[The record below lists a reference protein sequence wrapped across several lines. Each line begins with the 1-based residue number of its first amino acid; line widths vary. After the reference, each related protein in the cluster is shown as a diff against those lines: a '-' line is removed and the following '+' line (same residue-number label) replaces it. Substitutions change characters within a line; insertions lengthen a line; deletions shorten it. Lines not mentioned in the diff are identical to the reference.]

1 MDPSLALAKRG
12 MLCYFRDRQN
22 VFFSLMGV
30 LIVVMLYLLFL
41 KNTLVSSW
49 PDYPGMSSLV
59 DAWVLSGILAIVPV
73 TTCAGALQ
81 IMVEDRSNG
90 RDKDICVTPMP
101 AYKVAFGYVL
111 STFAVGTL
119 MSYITLV
126 ICVVYLLVTGCAI
139 SFTGILISAL
149 LVIPSSLSAS
159 IIMYAITSFI
169 KSTGAFSGLYT
180 VVSVLIG
187 FLAGIYMPMGV
198 MPDAMK
204 VVGSLVPASQ
214 MAVLFRDTLA
224 ADALNEVFIGAPAD
238 VISSFRAEMGFD
250 LSLGDFMFSDIAM
263 IGYVFVATVIFFA
276 IAVMRIRR

>member
-12 MLCYFRDRQN
+12 VLCYFRDRQS

-41 KNTLVSSW
+41 KNMLVSSW
-49 PDYPGMSSLV
+49 PDYPGIGELI
-59 DAWVLSGILAIVPV
+59 DAWVLSGILGIVPV

-90 RDKDICVTPMP
+90 RDKDIAVTPMP
-101 AYKVAFGYVL
+101 AYKVAMGYVL
-111 STFAVGTL
+111 STFAVGTV

-126 ICVVYLLVTGCAI
+126 ICVAYLAATGCPM
-139 SFTGILISAL
+139 SLTGILMSAL
-149 LVIPSSLSAS
+149 LVLPSSLSAS

-169 KSTGAFSGLYT
+169 RSTGAFSGLYT

-204 VVGSLVPASQ
+204 VIGTFVPASQ
-214 MAVLFRDTLA
+214 MAAMFRDSLA
-224 ADALNEVFIGAPAD
+224 ADALNDVFAGAPAD
-238 VISSFRAEMGFD
+238 VVSSFRVDMGFD
-250 LSLGDFMFSDIAM
+250 LCLGDFMFSDVTM
-263 IGYVFVATVIFFA
+263 IGYVILATAVFFA